1 MDLEELLKSNR
12 PPKKDEIT
20 DEDLAELFIKYRGLL
35 KQWERDKAFS
45 AATHENI
52 RIAYTKLDELVKERT
67 VELKTANE
75 ELQQEITER
84 KQAETERREYEN
96 KTQLSSRLASIGQMS
111 AGVAH
116 EINNPLTGVIGFADL
131 LMTRKDLPDDVRSD
145 LEVIR
150 NGSQRISDIVRR
162 LLTFA
167 RQDKAERDYVNIN
180 EILET
185 TLRLRA
191 YELET
196 GNVKLKTLLDPDLP
210 NTMAAGGQL
219 QQVFLNLIINAEGE
233 MRQAHGKGNLL
244 IKAETVSDTIR
255 ISFKDDGPGIAEEHI
270 DRIFEPFFTTKKPG
284 QGTGLGLS
292 VCYGIITDHNG
303 RIYAESEKG
312 KGATFI
318 VELPIVSEESQLA
331 LAELEAE
338 EPEKVAGAKILVVDD
353 ELGVRQFLNRLLA
366 EEGYDVES
374 VDNAGDAL
382 ERIEK
387 EKYNLILLDIK
398 MPDMSGIEL
407 HGRIRKMARSLAKRV
422 VFITGDVMAADTQ
435 SFLSRSKASYISKP
449 FDTKQLKKVIAR
461 LLREST

>member
-1 MDLEELLKSNR
+1 
-12 PPKKDEIT
+12 
-20 DEDLAELFIKYRGLL
+20 
-35 KQWERDKAFS
+35 
-45 AATHENI
+45 
-52 RIAYTKLDELVKERT
+52 
-67 VELKTANE
+67 
-75 ELQQEITER
+75 
-84 KQAETERREYEN
+84 
-96 KTQLSSRLASIGQMS
+96 
-111 AGVAH
+111 
-116 EINNPLTGVIGFADL
+116 
-131 LMTRKDLPDDVRSD
+131 
-145 LEVIR
+145 
-150 NGSQRISDIVRR
+150 
-162 LLTFA
+162 
-167 RQDKAERDYVNIN
+167 
-180 EILET
+180 
-185 TLRLRA
+185 
-191 YELET
+191 
-196 GNVKLKTLLDPDLP
+196 
-210 NTMAAGGQL
+210 
-219 QQVFLNLIINAEGE
+219 
-233 MRQAHGKGNLL
+233 
-244 IKAETVSDTIR
+244 
-255 ISFKDDGPGIAEEHI
+255 
-270 DRIFEPFFTTKKPG
+270 
-284 QGTGLGLS
+284 LS

-353 ELGVRQFLNRLLA
+353 ELGVRQFLSRLLA

-435 SFLSRSKASYISKP
+435 SFLSRSKTSYISKP